1 MRIIFGFVVL
11 IGLGLAGVGVYMVMQ
26 TINQYEAALAA
37 EKRNRVVPI
46 DMTEIIVAKANLPFG
61 RTLTANDIEVIP
73 WPADFVPFG
82 AFKDVDELLGDDPD
96 SPRAVLRIIERHE
109 PILRTKVSDFGADAG
124 IRSRISA
131 GMRAFTLKVD
141 VTTGVSGF
149 LQSND
154 YVDIFWTGNDG
165 NGQTITQLILESVRL
180 IAIDQNDDE
189 DPSRPI
195 IARTVTVEVSPTVVA
210 RLTQAQQTGRLTLS
224 LRGSNDT
231 AIAGDIR
238 VDTQDVTGVETAA
251 PVIREKACTI
261 TVRTR
266 RGTEVVEEQ
275 RPCPE
280 GN

>member
-46 DMTEIIVAKANLPFG
+46 DMTEVIVAKSNLPFG
-61 RTLTANDIEVIP
+61 KTLTAADIEIIP

-82 AFKDVDELLGDDPD
+82 AYRDVDTLLGDDPEK
-96 SPRAVLRIIERHE
+96 PRAVLRIIERHE
-109 PILRTKVSDFGADAG
+109 PILQNKVSDFGADAG

-149 LQSND
+149 LQPND

-165 NGQTITQLILESVRL
+165 NNQTITQLILESVRL
-180 IAIDQNDDE
+180 IAIDQTDTE
-189 DPSRPI
+189 DPLRPI
-195 IARTVTVEVSPTVVA
+195 IARTVTVEVSPEVVA

-224 LRGSNDT
+224 LRGTNDT
-231 AIAGDIR
+231 AASGDIR
-238 VDTQDVTGVETAA
+238 VDTRDVTGNEGPAA
-251 PVIREKACTI
+251 VVREKVCTI
-261 TVRTR
+261 RTR
-266 RGTEVVEEQ
+266 RGTEVIEVQ
-275 RPCPE
+275 TPCPE
-280 GN
+280 GE